1 MYWNAKNLHW
11 FGQYLHKNCIW
22 VLQELLESERQQK
35 VFLEG
40 YPSHNSLKSTFF
52 PFRGEDINME
62 IKINLSHGAEN
73 SADMT
78 LKGEITEA
86 VSTFLSKR
94 FAETLN
100 ANMEFCTEGKK
111 CKKMK
116 ICDGDLCNSI

>member
-1 MYWNAKNLHW
+1 M
-11 FGQYLHKNCIW
+11 
-22 VLQELLESERQQK
+22 LESERQQK

-73 SADMT
+73 SADLA
-78 LKGEITEA
+78 LKAEITEA
-86 VSTFLSKR
+86 VSTFMSKG
-94 FAETLN
+94 FLAASN
-100 ANMEFCTEGKK
+100 GNMEFCNKENK

-116 ICDGDLCNSI
+116 ICGTDLCNTI